1 MIYNLQ
7 EKIYN
12 IDEFRSMQL
21 DDLKTLRKEISER
34 LSWFFTTENYDS
46 KKVARLTSNEK
57 KINKIIKEMI

>member
-7 EKIYN
+7 ERIYN
-12 IDEFRSMQL
+12 IDEFRGMQL
-21 DDLKTLRKEISER
+21 DDLKTLRQEISER

-46 KKVARLTSNEK
+46 KKVVKLTSNEK

>member
-7 EKIYN
+7 ERIYN
-12 IDEFRSMQL
+12 VDEFRSMQL
-21 DDLKTLRKEISER
+21 DELKSLRAEISDR
-34 LSWFFTTENYDS
+34 INWFLTTENYDN